1 MDQGLV
7 TLIRE
12 ILVAAEEKIPYAV
25 ATFFSNR
32 GLDIVLDKKDERLS
46 SAPSNMGFV
55 LSIFNGVYFEE
66 FATDIVEKDHLS
78 KFCRTALQTVEVKD
92 IKHVLMPPTIGKKS
106 FKTVEKIDPDS
117 IPLHEKID
125 IFRERRQQILSGKN
139 VVNCVINYS
148 EESSTKVFIS
158 PKGVINEEIR
168 RIAHYL
174 MVYVSNGKALK
185 YDYFSTGGTGG
196 FELTELP
203 EGTIDEIIGSANR
216 LLTSEHIEPGFY
228 DVVGTPEIA
237 GLIAHEAFGHGV
249 ETDMY
254 LQNRARSR
262 DYLGKDIA
270 SPSVNIIDDPSLP
283 GGYGSYYIDDEGN
296 TAQPTYII
304 KDGKFIQGLTHKYA
318 SAVLDLPP
326 TANGRR
332 ESFSRKIYTRMSN
345 TFFKSGSVTPNDI
358 IASVDNGIYLIKGLS
373 GMEDPKGWGI
383 QVLVLYGRE
392 IKNGRITD
400 RLFSPLGITGYVPDL
415 LKSVSLVGNDF
426 KIDVG
431 TCGKGHKEYVP
442 VSSGGPHIRT
452 RVRLG

>member
-7 TLIRE
+7 SLIRE

-92 IKHVLMPPTIGKKS
+92 IKHVLMPPTKGKKS
-106 FKTVEKIDPDS
+106 FKTVEKIDPES

-139 VVNCVINYS
+139 VVNCAINYS

-158 PKGVINEEIR
+158 PEGVINEEIR

-203 EGTIDEIIGSANR
+203 EGTIDEIIGNANR

-304 KDGKFIQGLTHKYA
+304 KDGKFVQGLTHKYA

-332 ESFSRKIYTRMSN
+332 ESFARKIYTRMSN
-345 TFFKSGSVTPNDI
+345 TFFKSGSVIPDDI
-358 IASVDNGIYLIKGLS
+358 IASVDSGIYLIKGLS

-383 QVLVLYGRE
+383 QVLVLYGKE

-415 LKSVSLVGNDF
+415 LKSISLVGNDF
-426 KIDVG
+426 KVDVG